1 MKYRWP
7 FGVALISHPGG
18 ICAGSSSKAVL
29 SKEVDLWWTTG
40 LKEWFGGPF
49 RLVGT
54 VSEAGDECAREWEIV
69 SPVGTSWSGDKLPS
83 SGGCLKKDGG
93 SFRKRIGNELDEVG
107 GSGCVLATVFL
118 LTTWKSASRS
128 LSESCRTW
136 TTQLLFFRSIVSESC
151 SRYVV
156 RLVKYGP
163 DASKTETLAP

>member
-7 FGVALISHPGG
+7 FGVVRISQPGG

-29 SKEVDLWWTTG
+29 SKEVDRWCTTG

-54 VSEAGDECAREWEIV
+54 VSEAGDECAREWEI
-69 SPVGTSWSGDKLPS
+69 SPVGVSWSGDKVPS
-83 SGGCLKKDGG
+83 SGGCLKNDGG
-93 SFRKRIGNELDEVG
+93 SFRKRIGKELADEVD
-107 GSGCVLATVFL
+107 SGCALATAFL

-136 TTQLLFFRSIVSESC
+136 TTQLLFFMSIVSESC

-156 RLVKYGP
+156 CLLRHGTN
-163 DASKTETLAP
+163 ASKSEALAP